1 MFGKKKKKAQE
12 QAAAERQQQLKQL
25 NSLADEINSIGDA
38 GERLFRLEELKEAIR
53 DVIEGKETDIKDRA
67 DKKGSRLLLGS
78 NAVQVPA
85 LFGITLATGMLPVF
99 LLSFPVLFGT
109 MAISNQSA
117 KKTKKRLEEE
127 NADFLKE
134 LEGLEG
140 HVAAL
145 ADKVLDE
152 HLEAIAK
159 SARRDEIFEKFPD
172 VKSRFGIAAAKKMAA
187 NDSKPK
193 PPEQDDYKPGFNP

>member
-12 QAAAERQQQLKQL
+12 RAAAERQQQLKQL
-25 NSLADEINSIGDA
+25 NTLADEINSIADV

-53 DVIEGKETDIKDRA
+53 NVIEGKEADIGDSA
-67 DKKGSRLLLGS
+67 EKKGNRFFLTSS
-78 NAVQVPA
+78 AVQVPA
-85 LFGITLATGMLPVF
+85 FWAIAFATGMTPLVLVSMPVALGTF
-99 LLSFPVLFGT
+99 L
-109 MAISNQSA
+109 ISNQSS
-117 KKTKKRLEEE
+117 KKEKKRLEQE

-159 SARRDEIFEKFPD
+159 SAKRDEIFDKFPD
-172 VKSRFGIAAAKKMAA
+172 VKSRFGIAAAKKMSGSSA
-187 NDSKPK
+187 KPK
-193 PPEQDDYKPGFNP
+193 PEQDDDEPGFNP